1 MDSQIDDYKP
11 KLNSLSNNYL
21 QKERRT
27 PARKPFVLL
36 SPHTSE
42 AREQL
47 SFIYIQNAR
56 FIVAVI
62 DASAG

>member
-1 MDSQIDDYKP
+1 M
-11 KLNSLSNNYL
+11 
-21 QKERRT
+21 QKELRT
-27 PARKPFVLL
+27 PARKPFVIL
-36 SPHTSE
+36 SHNTTE
-42 AREQL
+42 TREQL